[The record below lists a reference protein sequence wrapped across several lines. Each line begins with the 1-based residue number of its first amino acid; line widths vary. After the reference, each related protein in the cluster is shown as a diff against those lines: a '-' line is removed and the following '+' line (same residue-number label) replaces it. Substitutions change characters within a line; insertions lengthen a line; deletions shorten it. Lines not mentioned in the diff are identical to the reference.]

1 MCMLMLRDVREL
13 VSVVRN
19 NQYVCFVGG
28 VVPSFESQFRK
39 AVERVT
45 QQTSV

>member
-1 MCMLMLRDVREL
+1 MFRDVRL
-13 VSVVRN
+13 RVSVVRN
-19 NQYVCFVGG
+19 KQYVCFVGG
-28 VVPSFESQFRK
+28 VVPSFESQFRE